1 MSPSNTAKWSSIC
14 VGGSRRPSLPFTA
27 VNLTRTRDSSV
38 LSCFNPRGI
47 LLWVAT
53 MCTIDVRRLYTRA
66 SSNFPPSA
74 SPSHVGQMLS
84 RRLLTFFPILQI
96 CTKAGAGMDPRE
108 SEPICVALPSSLFSS
123 SSSTL
128 YVALLIE
135 PNTLASFYA
144 ALLHSRYL

>member
-1 MSPSNTAKWSSIC
+1 
-14 VGGSRRPSLPFTA
+14 
-27 VNLTRTRDSSV
+27 
-38 LSCFNPRGI
+38 
-47 LLWVAT
+47 